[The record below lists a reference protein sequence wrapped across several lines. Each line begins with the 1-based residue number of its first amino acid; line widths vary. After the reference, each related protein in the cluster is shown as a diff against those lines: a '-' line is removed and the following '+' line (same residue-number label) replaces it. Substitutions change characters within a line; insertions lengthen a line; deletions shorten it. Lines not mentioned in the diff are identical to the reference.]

1 MHYSFRCI
9 IRDVGLCILAGK
21 KDSQCH
27 YDQQSNAYQNASQ
40 KTILFHKFLQ
50 TLLVKSL
57 YKLYDEKASRMVSSL
72 NQTPCDCIL
81 FSWIALRQ
89 AQKRLCQMAPLRFYS
104 LISKAVRSSR
114 RNIQISG
121 RLCGPGTIPFCDPRW
136 MHTRVISFK
145 LLEMHFAWRFTPP

>member
-27 YDQQSNAYQNASQ
+27 YDQQSNPYQNAGQ
-40 KTILFHKFLQ
+40 KTILFHEFLQ

-81 FSWIALRQ
+81 FSWIA
-89 AQKRLCQMAPLRFYS
+89 CQTAPLRFYS

-121 RLCGPGTIPFCDPRW
+121 RLYEHAIIPFCDPRW
-136 MHTRVISFK
+136 MHTRVMSFK
-145 LLEMHFAWRFTPP
+145 LLGMHFVWRFTPPATR